1 MKTPAFTIGQ
11 RVKAIA
17 FTDCFDKFV
26 PERTGLT
33 VTEITPI
40 NGQSIP
46 AYFRIKADDADG
58 LGFVEGAERYFAAE
72 SEPVETVTVLR
83 VGGVTCGARRL
94 NRLIR
99 AAKAR
104 A

>member
-1 MKTPAFTIGQ
+1 MASKNNTPKFTIGQ

-33 VTEITPI
+33 VSAITPI

-46 AYFRIKADDADG
+46 AYFRVKADVDN
-58 LGFVEGAERYFAAE
+58 GFEYIEGAERYFAAE
-72 SEPVETVTVLR
+72 EVT
-83 VGGVTCGARRL
+83 A
-94 NRLIR
+94 
-99 AAKAR
+99 
-104 A
+104 